1 MTSEEMRSAR
11 AETQPLIMRLSEVR
25 MSRDDATRHRA
36 QRLLKRQADLT
47 AYSARR
53 FADAVRV
60 GDLQAARRWK
70 REYQLSTACCRA
82 LGRQARGEMA
92 GTPSRNGHGGM
103 RAGSLG

>member
-1 MTSEEMRSAR
+1 MTNEEMTSAR
-11 AETQPLIMRLSEVR
+11 AEAQPLITHLSEVR
-25 MSRDDATRHRA
+25 MNRDDITRHRA

-53 FADAVRV
+53 FADAVRA

-82 LGRQARGEMA
+82 LGRQARGETA
-92 GTPSRNGHGGM
+92 GTPSRNRPGGM